1 MHHPCEAYFY
11 FIFFKI
17 FFNYVHPPSPRLS
30 VIQ

>member
-1 MHHPCEAYFY
+1 MRHPCEAYF
-11 FIFFKI
+11 FFLKI